1 MRWRFDM
8 NVKELVKKYGGQS
21 TLAEQLGIG
30 QSAVA
35 YWVKRGAV
43 PSKWHGKM
51 LEIAQNRGVDI
62 FATDLLAV
70 DIGAAK
76 NIQKSTEENS
86 ALRLIAAPSSLP
98 DAGRSEGVEQF
109 MFYASENGTI
119 KVQVLLGEETVW
131 ASQKGIADIFD
142 VEANTINYHLKEIF
156 DSKELS
162 IESVTRKFRVTAAD
176 NKNYETGF
184 YNLDAIISVGYRVNS
199 YKATQFRRW
208 ATTILKEYLV
218 KGFALDDE
226 RLKQGNQLFGK
237 DYFDDLLE
245 RIRKIRTSERMFWQ
259 KVTDLYS
266 QCSSDYDKNSPITHT
281 FFAQVQ
287 NKFHYAI
294 HHHTAAELIKNR
306 ADAKKPNMGLTHYA
320 NMHKDGVVLRS
331 DIVGKNFLTPDEL
344 DELERLVENYLG
356 SAELFAK
363 RKIVMT
369 MKDWVQ
375 KLDEFLRFN
384 SYDVLNGF
392 GRVSSES
399 AKTYA
404 IAEYEKFRATQDK
417 AFKSDFDRVVD
428 EIKIKKRL
436 PKSKTP

>member
-1 MRWRFDM
+1 M

-30 QSAVA
+30 QSAIA
-35 YWVKRGAV
+35 YWVKKGAV
-43 PSKWHGKM
+43 PSKWHAKM

-70 DIGAAK
+70 EIGTVQII
-76 NIQKSTEENS
+76 NKSTEENS
-86 ALRLIAAPSSLP
+86 APQLIGTSPLPS
-98 DAGRSEGVEQF
+98 DAGMSEGVEQF

-142 VEANTINYHLKEIF
+142 VSIPTINEHLKNVFE
-156 DSKELS
+156 SNELEVS
-162 IESVTRKFRVTAAD
+162 TTIRKIRTLTD
-176 NKNYETGF
+176 NGGDYNVNF
-184 YNLDAIISVGYRVNS
+184 YNLDVIISVGYRVNS

-237 DYFDDLLE
+237 DYFDELLE

-266 QCSSDYDKNSPITHT
+266 QCSSDYDKNSPITHG

-294 HHHTAAELIKNR
+294 HHHTAAELIKDR

-320 NMHKDGVVLRS
+320 NMHKDGVVLKS

-417 AFKSDFDRVVD
+417 AFRSDFDRVVD
-428 EIKIKKRL
+428 EIKIKRRL
-436 PKSKTP
+436 PKSKST

>member
-1 MRWRFDM
+1 M

-30 QSAVA
+30 QSAIA
-35 YWVKRGAV
+35 YWVKKGAV
-43 PSKWHGKM
+43 PSKWHSKM

-62 FATDLLAV
+62 FATDLLALET
-70 DIGAAK
+70 GAEQ
-76 NIQKSTEENS
+76 NINKSTEGNS
-86 ALRLIAAPSSLP
+86 ASQLIATPPLPP
-98 DAGRSEGVEQF
+98 DAGMSESVEQF

-142 VEANTINYHLKEIF
+142 VSIPTINEHLKNVF
-156 DSKELS
+156 DSNELDVS
-162 IESVTRKFRVTAAD
+162 TTIRKIRTLTD
-176 NKNYETGF
+176 NGGDYNVNF
-184 YNLDAIISVGYRVNS
+184 YNLDVIISVGYRVNS

-208 ATTILKEYLV
+208 ATTVLKEYLI

-237 DYFDDLLE
+237 EYFDELLE

-266 QCSSDYDKNSPITHT
+266 QCSSDYDKNSPITHG

-294 HHHTAAELIKNR
+294 HHHTAAELIKDR

-320 NMHKDGVVLRS
+320 NMHKDGVVLKS

-392 GRVSSES
+392 GRVTSES
-399 AKTYA
+399 AKIYA